1 MNSKIGHNSQGFTLV
16 ELMIVV
22 AIIAI
27 LGAIAYPSYVDHVR
41 KTRRAAAAG
50 CLMEASQFMERYY
63 TTNMTY
69 LGGALPAL
77 GCMNEVSKY
86 YTVGLSGA
94 ATATT
99 FAIQAVPTTTQ
110 NDAKCAT
117 ISIDQKGTKT
127 TSGTASNVA
136 QCF

>member
-1 MNSKIGHNSQGFTLV
+1 MMHSNRRVAGFTLV

-27 LGAIAYPSYVDHVR
+27 LGAIAYPNYIEHVR

-50 CLMEASQFMERYY
+50 CMMEASQFMERYY

-69 LGGALPAL
+69 LGGTLPNL
-77 GCMNEVSKY
+77 GCINEVSQY
-86 YTVGLSGA
+86 YTVGLNGA

-99 FAIQAVPTTTQ
+99 FTVQGVPTGAQ
-110 NDAKCAT
+110 NDAKCGT
-117 ISIDQKGTKT
+117 LTIDQKGTKT
-127 TSGTASNVA
+127 KSGSASNVA